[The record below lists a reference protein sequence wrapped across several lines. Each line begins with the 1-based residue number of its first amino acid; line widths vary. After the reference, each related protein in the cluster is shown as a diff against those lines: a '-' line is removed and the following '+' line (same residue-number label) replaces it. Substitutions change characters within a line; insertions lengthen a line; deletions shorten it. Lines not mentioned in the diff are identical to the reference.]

1 MRVQNRHVIYVQ
13 GYDPRGLAQY
23 YRMFRTELRKFEK
36 LYGVSTRISRPANI
50 SESEIASWTIDTQ
63 ANEQGSDWQTHTT
76 YDFLRFEDFIQRD
89 LNLPIWHIV
98 SYTIWIYLRL
108 IVHGTVFR
116 FMKANWRFLTFI
128 TVPHIVFWCEVAIIA
143 LAAALVRK
151 GLEAIGVPSPFDIP
165 AAIVFFFAALWT
177 VLKYTEKRTYV
188 LYLMCDTIWTWEFA
202 HRERPEWDERL
213 DRFAQHLAD
222 VARASDAE
230 EIVLVGHSSGSFL
243 GTEILARALKLDP
256 LLGKH
261 GPRVVLLTLGGNYPI
276 VGFHKAASEFREHL
290 RELAIEPSIDWIECQ
305 ARKDVMNFFDLDP
318 VASHGIDVG
327 AARRNPT
334 LVPIRFREMIRP
346 EHYNAF
352 RWKFFRVH
360 FQFVMA
366 NEVPHGYEFFMIVC
380 GPVPLRERMAH
391 PDAALTV
398 ATGDAAARERAW
410 KELESTPSS
419 GSGAIET
426 GEWEPS
432 ARAGG

>member
-1 MRVQNRHVIYVQ
+1 VRVQNRHVIYVQ

-36 LYGVSTRISRPANI
+36 LYALTTKIGRPENI
-50 SESEIASWTIDTQ
+50 SESEIASWTIETEGQDSTQ
-63 ANEQGSDWQTHTT
+63 DWKTRTT

-89 LNLPIWHIV
+89 LSLPIWHIV

-108 IVHGTVFR
+108 IFHGTVFR

-128 TVPHIVFWCEVAIIA
+128 TFPHIVFWCEVAV
-143 LAAALVRK
+143 LAFVASFVRK
-151 GLEAIGVPSPFDIP
+151 GLEAIGVPSPYDIP
-165 AAIVFFFAALWT
+165 AAAVFFFAALWI
-177 VLKYTEKRTYV
+177 VLKYTEKRTYL
-188 LYLMCDTIWTWEFA
+188 LYLMCDTIWTWEFS

-213 DRFAQHLAD
+213 DRFAQHLCD

-276 VGFHKAASEFREHL
+276 VGFHKAASDFREHL

-318 VASHGIDVG
+318 IASHGIDVG
-327 AARRNPT
+327 AARCNPT
-334 LVPIRFREMIRP
+334 IVPIRFREMIRS
-346 EHYNAF
+346 EHYNSF

-366 NEVPHGYEFFMIVC
+366 NEVPHAYEFFMIVC
-380 GPVPLRERMAH
+380 GPVPLRERMTH
-391 PDAALTV
+391 PKAALAI
-398 ATGDAAARERAW
+398 ATGDADSRERGW
-410 KELESTPSS
+410 KEIESVPIY
-419 GSGAIET
+419 GAGAAQT
-426 GEWEPS
+426 GGREPS
-432 ARAGG
+432 VRAGG

>member
-1 MRVQNRHVIYVQ
+1 VRVTNRHVIYVQ

-36 LYGVSTRISRPANI
+36 VYGLATKIGRPQSISD
-50 SESEIASWTIDTQ
+50 SEIASWTIETKAD
-63 ANEQGSDWQTHTT
+63 DWQTRTT

-89 LNLPIWHIV
+89 LALPIWHIV

-128 TVPHIVFWCEVAIIA
+128 TFPHIVFWFEVGCLAIISHF
-143 LAAALVRK
+143 VRK
-151 GLEAIGVPSPFDIP
+151 GLQAIGVPSPFDFP
-165 AAIVFFFAALWT
+165 AAAVFFVAALWA
-177 VLKYTEKRTYV
+177 VLKYTEKRSYL
-188 LYLMCDTIWTWEFA
+188 LYLMCDTIWTWEFS

-213 DRFAQHLAD
+213 DRFAQYLCD
-222 VARASDAE
+222 VARASDAQ

-243 GTEILARALKLDP
+243 GTEIMARALKLDP

-261 GPRVVLLTLGGNYPI
+261 GARVVLLTLGGNYPI
-276 VGFHKAASEFREHL
+276 VGFHKAASDFREHL
-290 RELAIEPSIDWIECQ
+290 RELAIEPQVDWIECQ

-318 VASHGIDVG
+318 IASHGIEVG

-334 LVPIRFREMIRP
+334 IVPIRFREMILP
-346 EHYNAF
+346 ENYNLF

-366 NEVPHGYEFFMIVC
+366 NEVPHAYEFFMIVC
-380 GPVPLRERMAH
+380 GPVPLHERMTH
-391 PDAALTV
+391 PDAALAI
-398 ATGDAAARERAW
+398 ATGDREAREKGW
-410 KELESTPSS
+410 KQLEAGPIYRGGTGDLEPFAQRS
-419 GSGAIET
+419 G
-426 GEWEPS
+426 
-432 ARAGG
+432 

>member
-1 MRVQNRHVIYVQ
+1 VRVQNRHVIYVQ

-36 LYGVSTRISRPANI
+36 LYGVSTTISRPENI
-50 SESEIASWTIDTQ
+50 SESEIASWTIDTK
-63 ANEQGSDWQTHTT
+63 AADWKTHAT

-108 IVHGTVFR
+108 IFHGTVFR

-128 TVPHIVFWCEVAIIA
+128 TVPHIVFWCEVAV
-143 LAAALVRK
+143 LAFAASLVRK

-222 VARASDAE
+222 VARSSDAE

-256 LLGKH
+256 HLGKH

-276 VGFHKAASEFREHL
+276 VGYHKAASDFREHL
-290 RELAIEPSIDWIECQ
+290 RELAIEPSIDWIDCQ

-334 LVPIRFREMIRP
+334 IVPVRFREMIRP

-366 NEVPHGYEFFMIVC
+366 NEVPHSYEFFMIVC

-391 PDAALTV
+391 PDAALAV
-398 ATGDAAARERAW
+398 ATSDETARECAW
-410 KELESTPSS
+410 KELESAGIC
-419 GSGAIET
+419 GSGAIEA
-426 GEWEPS
+426 GGWEPS
-432 ARAGG
+432 ARAEG